1 MPRKEVSWMSYKDRV
16 GLDSGGR
23 IRPYGSGRGCNYR
36 SGKNDT
42 TRAIGSR
49 ESDASV
55 FSRAMRLRSAYARM
69 RSAKTISM
77 LIVCATAILIVSAIV
92 LASVGKENA
101 PLPKTSRDAKDNQPV
116 PAPGQPFLVRGI
128 VRDSVGAIVVGAD
141 VTITNMRL
149 GVPIAVGTWVSEFD
163 GYYEYDM
170 GYETS
175 GGVLPGDVMNVVA
188 VKGTLTGSVD
198 ATVPDPAG
206 PYINVD
212 VTVLEGAIPEFPTVI
227 VPIAGM
233 LALFAVVRLSRRV
246 EGQ

>member
-1 MPRKEVSWMSYKDRV
+1 MNSRDRV
-16 GLDSGGR
+16 GLDGGGR
-23 IRPYGSGRGCNYR
+23 IKSCGSNRDCDYR
-36 SGKNDT
+36 SRIDT
-42 TRAIGSR
+42 TRAVGSR
-49 ESDASV
+49 VSNASV
-55 FSRAMRLRSAYARM
+55 VSRPMSLRSAYARM

-212 VTVLEGAIPEFPTVI
+212 VTVLTAIPEFPTVI
-227 VPIAGM
+227 VPITGM
-233 LALFAVVRLSRRV
+233 LALFAVVSLRRRG
-246 EGQ
+246 EE